1 MVPLARFT
9 IIGFPA
15 VDWRTFPHSV
25 MGNVGLRHKF
35 DSLAVFLARAYL
47 VDEVISRGRLRSKAA
62 D

>member
-1 MVPLARFT
+1 
-9 IIGFPA
+9 
-15 VDWRTFPHSV
+15 
-25 MGNVGLRHKF
+25 LRHKF